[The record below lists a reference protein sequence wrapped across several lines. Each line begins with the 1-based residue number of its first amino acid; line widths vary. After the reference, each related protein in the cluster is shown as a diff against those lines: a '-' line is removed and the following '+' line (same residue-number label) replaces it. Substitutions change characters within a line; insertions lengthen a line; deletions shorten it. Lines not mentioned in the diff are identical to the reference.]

1 MKSFAV
7 VATFY
12 AYPDRRTKELFE
24 AGRTYERE
32 DDFADLVVGKGLAE
46 AGGGALPVPD
56 APPVPDAVPELEPE
70 TDPQDLEDD
79 A

>member
-12 AYPDRRTKELFE
+12 AYPDGRTKELFE

-32 DDFADLVVGKGLAE
+32 GDFVDLVVGKGLAE

-56 APPVPDAVPELEPE
+56 ALPAGDPDPEPE